1 VSLYAPHAAPYALI
15 KRSFAVGVV
24 LSFEE
29 SQAERASIA
38 PLVGVTAAG
47 MERVN
52 RVIVE
57 RTGSEVTL
65 IPEVARYLIDSGG
78 KRLRPMVTIASA
90 EACGYRGE
98 AHVKLAAGVEFM
110 HTATLFHDDVVDE
123 SDTRRGKRSAR
134 LVWGNQESVLV
145 GDFLLGQAFKLMV
158 EVGSLEALDV
168 LSTAAATIAE
178 GEVMQL
184 TTAKNTETTEDEY
197 LDVIRAKTAV
207 LFSAAAEVGAI
218 VAKAERGV
226 RAAYR
231 SYGANLGIAFQLI
244 DDALDYG
251 GQSPTLG
258 KDVGDDFREGKVTLP
273 VVLAYRRGTSE
284 DREFWTRTLV
294 GGGIGEEDLG
304 HAIALLDRTRALKDT
319 VERARHYGAMA
330 RDALAPLPEE
340 PCKAALLEA
349 VAFCIARAH

>member
-1 VSLYAPHAAPYALI
+1 M
-15 KRSFAVGVV
+15 GVV

-29 SQAERASIA
+29 SQAGRASIS
-38 PLVGVTAAG
+38 PLVEVTAAG
-47 MERVN
+47 MEAVN
-52 RVIVE
+52 RLVVE
-57 RTGSEVTL
+57 RTNSDVAL

-78 KRLRPMVTIASA
+78 KRLRPMVTIGSA
-90 EACGYRGE
+90 GACGYRGGDH
-98 AHVKLAAGVEFM
+98 AVKLAASVEFM

-123 SDTRRGKRSAR
+123 SDTRRGKPTAR

-145 GDFLLGQAFKLMV
+145 GDFLLGQAFRMMV
-158 EVGSLEALDV
+158 EVGSLDALGV

-197 LDVIRAKTAV
+197 LDVVRAKTAV
-207 LFSAAAEVGAI
+207 LFSAAAEVGAV
-218 VAKAERGV
+218 VAGAERSV
-226 RAAYR
+226 RAAFR

-251 GQSPTLG
+251 GQTPMLG

-273 VVLAYRRGTSE
+273 VVLAYRRGTAA
-284 DREFWTRTLV
+284 DREFWKRTIV
-294 GGGIGEEDLG
+294 EGAIEQADLS
-304 HAIALLDRTRALKDT
+304 HAVSLLDRTRALKDT

-330 RDALAPLPEE
+330 HDALAPLPDE
-340 PCKAALLEA
+340 PCKAALLQA
-349 VAFCIARAH
+349 VAFSIARAH